1 MHTYQGDTYFTVHVT
16 PQTECSWVSFETNLE
31 KESYSSLISQVLSL
45 FRPGKCAVS
54 LFASKV
60 SKYACTQVAVAS
72 SPVSPIFFNA
82 RDRKEGEPGK
92 RSHVKRIIND

>member
-1 MHTYQGDTYFTVHVT
+1 MYYIMHTYQGDTYFTVHVT

-72 SPVSPIFFNA
+72 FQSFSTHAREKRGSLVSEIT
-82 RDRKEGEPGK
+82 
-92 RSHVKRIIND
+92 

>member
-1 MHTYQGDTYFTVHVT
+1 MT

-60 SKYACTQVAVAS
+60 SQYVHTLVV
-72 SPVSPIFFNA
+72 VSDQKHHPPPKIVLYLVLDIVHA
-82 RDRKEGEPGK
+82 IKSGE
-92 RSHVKRIIND
+92 S